1 MRLKRIELNDDFRS
15 LQNGFTLNFVENENS
30 YNENQAI
37 EPYCIVGKNGSG
49 KSNILELLSVI
60 FYQVEINYLNFL
72 PKEKRPKNYKK
83 ENSDENLEEVYEE
96 LKIFQSFDT
105 SPNAYKLEYYFTN
118 DEKEVLITIEK
129 EAGKAINIYG
139 DKDLSTPL
147 SKSEAKSVLP
157 EYVIGYSSGQN
168 EIISLPFFKM
178 RLIQHDEYI
187 DYLSKEIEFNSH
199 ESRMIYLDDAFS
211 QAIFATN
218 FIFNDEK
225 VSNIF
230 YDTIGVDALESFRI
244 IINIDL
250 KVEVIVETEDGLI
263 EEEKLLIEQYSKSIE
278 LLKNCATMYYED
290 DDNQQLILDYY
301 LDNNGEM
308 KKAFKTHFGEID
320 KTTGKDISKLKLFQ
334 TFQTLINLNY
344 YYTNSIT
351 KKKLYN
357 SNSLFAKGYL
367 PEAPWNERFFTFK
380 YFMLKKKG
388 IGETVLSRSL
398 SDGEYQFLHS
408 IGLALI
414 YRDTQ
419 SLFLLDEPETHF
431 NPSWRAEYMSVLKKC
446 FEETKAK
453 AELLITSHSPFIVSD
468 TKEENVLLF
477 EKDAQGNANRKDIG
491 IHTFGASVNEITD
504 VIFNQQGTIG
514 NLSLKELTDSLENIN
529 TLEDYNKAKKIL
541 SKLGDSIEKFDAYNF
556 LNRRKKEIQ

>member
-1 MRLKRIELNDDFRS
+1 MRLKRIELNDKFRS
-15 LQNGFTLNFVENENS
+15 LQNGFTLDFIENEDS
-30 YNENQAI
+30 YIESQAI
-37 EPYCIVGKNGSG
+37 EPYCIVGRNGSG
-49 KSNILELLSVI
+49 KSNILELLSAI
-60 FYQVEINYLNFL
+60 FYQVEINYLDFL
-72 PKEKRPKNYKK
+72 PKEKRLKND
-83 ENSDENLEEVYEE
+83 EADNSDESFEEVYEE
-96 LKIFQSFDT
+96 LKVFQSFNT
-105 SPNAYKLEYYFTN
+105 SPNAYKLEYYFTVN
-118 DEKEVLITIEK
+118 EKEVLITIKK
-129 EAGKAINIYG
+129 EADKAISIYSNE
-139 DKDLSTPL
+139 DLTTPL
-147 SKSEAKSVLP
+147 SKSEAKSILP

-168 EIISLPFFKM
+168 EILSLPFFKM

-187 DYLSKEIEFNSH
+187 DSLSKEIEFDSH

-218 FIFNDEK
+218 FIFNDNK
-225 VSNIF
+225 VSEIF
-230 YDTIGVDALESFRI
+230 YNTIGVEALESFRI

-250 KVEVIVETEDGLI
+250 EVEVIVETEDGLV
-263 EEEKLLIEQYSKSIE
+263 EEKKLLIEQYSESIE

-308 KKAFKTHFGEID
+308 KKAFKTHFSEID
-320 KTTGKDISKLKLFQ
+320 KIGKDISKLNLFQ

-367 PEAPWNERFFTFK
+367 PQVPWNERFFTFK
-380 YFMLKKKG
+380 YFMLKKKD
-388 IGETVLSRSL
+388 INETVLSRSL

-414 YRDTQ
+414 YRNTQ

-431 NPSWRAEYMSVLKKC
+431 NPSWRAEYMSVLKRC
-446 FEETKAK
+446 FEDTKTK

-477 EKDAQGNANRKDIG
+477 EKDEQGNANRKETG
-491 IHTFGASVNEITD
+491 IHTFGASVNEITE

-529 TLEDYNKAKKIL
+529 TIEDYHKAKHIL

-556 LNRRKKEIQ
+556 LNKRKKEIQ

>member
-1 MRLKRIELNDDFRS
+1 MRLKRIELNDNFRS
-15 LQNGFTLNFVENENS
+15 LQNGLTLDFIENENS
-30 YNENQAI
+30 YNASQAI
-37 EPYCIVGKNGSG
+37 EPYCIVGRNGSG
-49 KSNILELLSVI
+49 KSNILELLSAI
-60 FYQVEINYLNFL
+60 FYQVEINYLDFL
-72 PKEKRPKNYKK
+72 PKERIQKK
-83 ENSDENLEEVYEE
+83 DIEENSDESSEEVYEE
-96 LKIFQSFDT
+96 LKIFQSFNT
-105 SPNAYKLEYYFTN
+105 SPNAYKLEYYFTIN
-118 DEKEVLITIEK
+118 EKEVLITIEK
-129 EAGKAINIYG
+129 KADEAINIYSHE
-139 DKDLSTPL
+139 DLITPL
-147 SKSEAKSVLP
+147 SRNEAKSVLP

-168 EIISLPFFKM
+168 EILSLPFFKI

-187 DYLSKEIEFNSH
+187 DCLSKEIEFDSH
-199 ESRMIYLDDAFS
+199 ESRMIYLDDVFS

-225 VSNIF
+225 VSDIF
-230 YDTIGVDALESFRI
+230 YNTIGVEALESFRI

-250 KVEVIVETEDGLI
+250 EVEVIVETENGLV

-290 DDNQQLILDYY
+290 HDNQQLILDYY
-301 LDNNGEM
+301 LDDNEEM
-308 KKAFKTHFGEID
+308 QQAFRTHFSEID
-320 KTTGKDISKLKLFQ
+320 KKGKDISKLNLFQ

-344 YYTNSIT
+344 YYTNAIT

-357 SNSLFAKGYL
+357 SSSLFAKGYL
-367 PEAPWNERFFTFK
+367 PQAPWNERFFTFK

-388 IGETVLSRSL
+388 ISETVLSRSL

-431 NPSWRAEYMSVLKKC
+431 NPSWRAEYMSVLKQC
-446 FEETKAK
+446 FEETKTK

-477 EKDAQGNANRKDIG
+477 EKDDEGNANRKEIE

-504 VIFNQQGTIG
+504 VIFNQHETIG
-514 NLSLKELTDSLENIN
+514 NLSLKELNDSLENIN
-529 TLEDYNKAKKIL
+529 TIEDYHKAKHIL
-541 SKLGDSIEKFDAYNF
+541 SKLGDSVEKFKAYNK
-556 LNRRKKEIQ
+556 LNRLKKEIE

>member
-15 LQNGFTLNFVENENS
+15 LQNGFTLDFIENEDS
-30 YNENQAI
+30 YNASQAI
-37 EPYCIVGKNGSG
+37 EPYCIVGRNGSG
-49 KSNILELLSVI
+49 KSNILELLSAI
-60 FYQVEINYLNFL
+60 FYQVEINYLDFL
-72 PKEKRPKNYKK
+72 PKEKRLKNNEA
-83 ENSDENLEEVYEE
+83 ENSDESSKEVYEE
-96 LKIFQSFDT
+96 LKVFQSFDT
-105 SPNAYKLEYYFTN
+105 SPNAYKLEYYFTIN
-118 DEKEVLITIEK
+118 EKEVLITIEK
-129 EAGKAINIYG
+129 EANKAINIYR
-139 DKDLSTPL
+139 DEDLTTSL
-147 SKSEAKSVLP
+147 SKNEAKSILP

-168 EIISLPFFKM
+168 EILSLPFFKM

-187 DYLSKEIEFNSH
+187 DCLSKEIEFDSH

-225 VSNIF
+225 VSDIF
-230 YDTIGVDALESFRI
+230 YNTIGVESLESFRI
-244 IINIDL
+244 IINMDL
-250 KVEVIVETEDGLI
+250 EVEVIVETENGLV

-301 LDNNGEM
+301 LDDNGEM
-308 KKAFKTHFGEID
+308 KEAFKTHFGEID
-320 KTTGKDISKLKLFQ
+320 NTGKDISKLNLFQ

-357 SNSLFAKGYL
+357 SSSLFAKGYL
-367 PEAPWNERFFTFK
+367 PQAPWNERFFTFK
-380 YFMLKKKG
+380 YFMLKKEG
-388 IGETVLSRSL
+388 ITERVLSRSL

-408 IGLALI
+408 IGLSLI
-414 YRDTQ
+414 YRNTQ

-431 NPSWRAEYMSVLKKC
+431 NPSWRAEYMSVLKQC
-446 FEETKAK
+446 FEDTKTK

-477 EKDAQGNANRKDIG
+477 EKDAQGNANRKEIG

-514 NLSLKELTDSLENIN
+514 NLSLKELNHSLENIN
-529 TLEDYNKAKKIL
+529 TIEDYHKAKHIL
-541 SKLGDSIEKFDAYNF
+541 SKLGDSVEKFKAYNK
-556 LNRRKKEIQ
+556 LNRLKKEIE